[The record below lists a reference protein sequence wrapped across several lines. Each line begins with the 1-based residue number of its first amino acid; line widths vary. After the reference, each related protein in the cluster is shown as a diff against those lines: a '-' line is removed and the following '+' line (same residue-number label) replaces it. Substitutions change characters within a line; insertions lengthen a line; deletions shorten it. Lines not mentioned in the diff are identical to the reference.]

1 MLATQSDS
9 DASNSD
15 ANEDQVVNVGL
26 MAKEEQLQEESNQ
39 RESSNEV
46 NYSVFLEYSK
56 NELAQ
61 ALVNCIEC
69 KQKQLSKIKSLKKV
83 IRDLSF
89 EKEALQKSNDE
100 LHIKIDP
107 LETEKQELQ
116 SKYEDF
122 EKLVLRFS
130 KGQEN
135 LDKLLGSQ
143 RCHAIRRNQV

>member
-1 MLATQSDS
+1 
-9 DASNSD
+9 
-15 ANEDQVVNVGL
+15 
-26 MAKEEQLQEESNQ
+26 
-39 RESSNEV
+39 
-46 NYSVFLEYSK
+46 
-56 NELAQ
+56 
-61 ALVNCIEC
+61 
-69 KQKQLSKIKSLKKV
+69 LSKIKSLKKV

-116 SKYEDF
+116 STYEDF
-122 EKLVLRFS
+122 EKSVLKFS
-130 KGQEN
+130 KGKEN